1 MTRVVE
7 VETVLRLFAEGITGH
22 PFQIHKA
29 EAITEPFAHN
39 PNRIP
44 LKSSFNLYLPENF
57 SFFVSE
63 TLNRRAY
70 LYLALQQLGYREFGT
85 YMFDIQQARSQISF
99 LGDTP
104 SPVSH
109 LESDLELFYQHF
121 DNQDLARRLFHLIE
135 SERVAR
141 HLLRKYEGAQ
151 AYRRDFQPFVN
162 SLHAVE
168 PPNLIDREIVQLS
181 GHLRSVPGH
190 ASALADLVDFAMTR
204 NADIYASAEA
214 TVICY
219 QELEQIGMFP
229 HEFAVDATSELQIS
243 LESLQRQARVE
254 EWEREL
260 SDLELEFEGM
270 PLPIDEIEGTESD
283 VLGSANSIEEVQ
295 RAHVQKQKEQ
305 LSRRLQ
311 IEKSSIGLSPSRKED
326 VIASFRYD
334 EWDYLNNKWL
344 RNWCLLHE
352 YSMNEELDGDSA
364 GLKRAVRPHVQS
376 VRKIFEQI
384 RPAGLKRVGRQFEGD
399 ELDISATVDLR
410 VDCKSQVS
418 PDERVYSR
426 RDRIHRDV
434 ATVVLVDLSASTDS
448 PIDDHSNHT
457 SQGEDRSFSE
467 QDLRDPY
474 FDDER
479 LNSPFDSKS
488 FAPAEVTPERRVIDI
503 QREAVLLLATSLD
516 SIQDMYS
523 IYGFSG
529 YGKEN
534 VEIFVA
540 KEFDQALSEHRIT
553 AIASMEPKRSTRMG
567 PSIRHSTRKLLATG
581 AAMKV
586 LMIVSDGFPQDCDY
600 GPDRTSHEYGVQD
613 TAMALREADRKGVK
627 SFCVTVDLAGH
638 DYLRR
643 MCRRDRYLVIDE
655 LESLPLA
662 LNDAYSYLTAS

>member
-7 VETVLRLFAEGITGH
+7 IETVLRLFAEGITGH
-22 PFQIHKA
+22 PFQIHEV

-44 LKSSFNLYLPENF
+44 LKSSFNLYLPEDF
-57 SFFVSE
+57 SFFPSD
-63 TLNRRAY
+63 TFNRRAF
-70 LYLALQQLGYREFGT
+70 LYLVLQQLGYREFRT
-85 YMFDIQQARSQISF
+85 YAFDIHQARSKISF
-99 LGDTP
+99 LRDRP

-135 SERVAR
+135 SERVTR

-151 AYRRDFQPFVN
+151 VYRRDFQPFVN
-162 SLHAVE
+162 SLHA
-168 PPNLIDREIVQLS
+168 IDSTNSIEREVVQLS
-181 GHLRSVPGH
+181 GHLQNVPGH
-190 ASALADLVDFAMTR
+190 SSTLVDLIDCALSPD
-204 NADIYASAEA
+204 ADVYDSAKAS
-214 TVICY
+214 IMCY
-219 QELEQIGMFP
+219 RALEQLGTIP
-229 HEFAVDATSELQIS
+229 SEFALDSTPDIQVS
-243 LESLQRQARVE
+243 LESLQRQARIE
-254 EWEREL
+254 EWERKL
-260 SDLELEFEGM
+260 SDLELEFEGI
-270 PLPIDEIEGTESD
+270 PLPIDELEGSESD
-283 VLGSANSIEEVQ
+283 VVGRANSVEEVQ
-295 RAHVQKQKEQ
+295 REHVQKQKDQ

-352 YSMNEELDGDSA
+352 YSMNEEFAGDSA
-364 GLKRAVRPHVQS
+364 SLKRAVRPHVQS
-376 VRKIFEQI
+376 VRKLFEQI
-384 RPAGLKRVGRQFEGD
+384 RPAGLKRVRRQFEGD

-448 PIDDHSNHT
+448 PIEDLSNDTIHP
-457 SQGEDRSFSE
+457 EDQSFRN

-479 LNSPFDSKS
+479 LNSRFDSKP
-488 FAPAEVTPERRVIDI
+488 FGPDQNNPVRRVIDI

-516 SIQDMYS
+516 SIQDMYA

-540 KEFDQALSEHRIT
+540 KEFDQALSDFRIS

-567 PSIRHSTRKLLATG
+567 PSIRHSTKKLLATG

-586 LMIVSDGFPQDCDY
+586 LLIVSDGFPQDCDY
-600 GPDRTSHEYGVQD
+600 GPDRTTHEYGVQD

-627 SFCVTVDLAGH
+627 NFCVTVDRAGH

-662 LNDAYSYLTAS
+662 LNDAYSYLTVG

>member
-22 PFQIHKA
+22 PFQIHEA
-29 EAITEPFAHN
+29 GAITEPFAHN
-39 PNRIP
+39 PNRIS
-44 LKSSFNLYLPENF
+44 LKSSFNLYLPEDF
-57 SFFVSE
+57 SFFPSD
-63 TLNRRAY
+63 TFNRRAF
-70 LYLALQQLGYREFGT
+70 LYLVLQQLAYREFRT
-85 YMFDIQQARSQISF
+85 YAFDINQARSKISF
-99 LGDTP
+99 LRDRP

-135 SERVAR
+135 SERVTK

-151 AYRRDFQPFVN
+151 VYRRDFQPFVN
-162 SLHAVE
+162 SLHAID
-168 PPNLIDREIVQLS
+168 PINLIEREIVQLS
-181 GHLRSVPGH
+181 GHLRNVPGYT
-190 ASALADLVDFAMTR
+190 SSLVGLIDFALTHE
-204 NADIYASAEA
+204 ADVYDSAEA
-214 TVICY
+214 TIACY
-219 QELEQIGMFP
+219 QALEKFGTLP
-229 HEFAVDATSELQIS
+229 REFDLDSKSDFRVS
-243 LESLQRQARVE
+243 LESLQRQARIE

-260 SDLELEFEGM
+260 SDLELEFEGI
-270 PLPIDEIEGTESD
+270 PLPIDQIEGSESD
-283 VLGSANSIEEVQ
+283 VLGSANSVDEVQ
-295 RAHVQKQKEQ
+295 RDHIQKQKEQ

-311 IEKSSIGLSPSRKED
+311 IEKSSVGLSPSRTED

-334 EWDYLNNKWL
+334 EWDYLNSKWL

-352 YSMNEELDGDSA
+352 YSMNEELAGDSA
-364 GLKRAVRPHVQS
+364 GLKRAIRPHVQS
-376 VRKIFEQI
+376 VRKLFEQI
-384 RPAGLKRVGRQFEGD
+384 RPAGLKRVRRQFEGD

-448 PIDDHSNHT
+448 PIDVHSNDT
-457 SQGEDRSFSE
+457 SQDKDQSFKD

-479 LNSPFDSKS
+479 LNSPLDS
-488 FAPAEVTPERRVIDI
+488 TPFESDNPVRRVIDI

-516 SIQDMYS
+516 SIQDMYA

-534 VEIFVA
+534 VEVFVA
-540 KEFDQALSEHRIT
+540 KEFDQALSEHRI
-553 AIASMEPKRSTRMG
+553 AAVASMEPKRSTRMG

-586 LMIVSDGFPQDCDY
+586 LLIVSDGFPQDCDY

-613 TAMALREADRKGVK
+613 TAMALQEADRKGVK
-627 SFCVTVDLAGH
+627 NFCVTVDLAGH

-643 MCRRDRYLVIDE
+643 MCRKDRYLVIDE

-662 LNDAYSYLTAS
+662 LNDAYSYLTAG

>member
-7 VETVLRLFAEGITGH
+7 VETVLRLIAEGITGH
-22 PFQIHKA
+22 PFQIH
-29 EAITEPFAHN
+29 EVDAISEPFAHN

-44 LKSSFNLYLPENF
+44 LKSSFNLYLPNDF
-57 SFFVSE
+57 SFFSSE

-70 LYLALQQLGYREFGT
+70 LYLALQQLGYREFNT
-85 YMFDIQQARSQISF
+85 YTFDIHQARSAVSF
-99 LGDTP
+99 LGDQP

-121 DNQDLARRLFHLIE
+121 DNQDLARRLFLLIE
-135 SERVAR
+135 SERVIR

-151 AYRRDFQPFVN
+151 AYRHEFQPYVN
-162 SLHAVE
+162 SLHE
-168 PPNLIDREIVQLS
+168 IDSPNLIDREIVQLS
-181 GHLRSVPGH
+181 GHLRNVPGH
-190 ASALADLVDFAMTR
+190 ASTLIDLIDFALTR
-204 NADIYASAEA
+204 DADVYDSAEA

-219 QELEQIGMFP
+219 QSLEQLGTLP
-229 HEFAVDATSELQIS
+229 NELALDTTSDIQVS
-243 LESLQRQARVE
+243 LETLQRQARVE

-260 SDLELEFEGM
+260 TDLELEFEGI
-270 PLPIDEIEGTESD
+270 PLPIDQIEGSESE
-283 VLGSANSIEEVQ
+283 VVGSANSVEEVQ
-295 RAHVQKQKEQ
+295 RDHVQKQKEQ

-311 IEKSSIGLSPSRKED
+311 IEKSSIGLSPSSKEE

-352 YSMNEELDGDSA
+352 YSMNEVLEGDSA
-364 GLKRAVRPHVQS
+364 SLQRAVRPHVQS

-384 RPAGLKRVGRQFEGD
+384 RPAGLKRVRRQFEGD

-448 PIDDHSNHT
+448 PIDDLSNDT
-457 SQGEDRSFSE
+457 SQDKIQCFKD

-474 FDDER
+474 FDEER
-479 LNSPFDSKS
+479 LNSPFDSNPFKPEQDKS
-488 FAPAEVTPERRVIDI
+488 VRRVIDI

-516 SIQDMYS
+516 SIQDMYA

-540 KEFDQALSEHRIT
+540 KEFDQALSEQRIV
-553 AIASMEPKRSTRMG
+553 AISSMNPKRSTRMG

-586 LMIVSDGFPQDCDY
+586 LLIVSDGFPQDCDY

-627 SFCVTVDLAGH
+627 NFCVTVDLAGH

-643 MCRRDRYLVIDE
+643 MCRKDRYLVINE

-662 LNDAYSYLTAS
+662 LNDAYSYLTAG